1 MQFSHFSIIPKQDKQ
16 LIFEVAIFV
25 TKLLFAH
32 KALSELFQ
40 ISLRIITGPFF
51 EAWSSFE
58 ILRDRKNEF
67 KTALKLKHSFL
78 ANFLIFKASR
88 ILSFERGK
96 ERTRYRSY
104 EWVAR
109 MSRKQTQFAHNLWK
123 SHKEPQGETERVESN
138 LDPNFRI

>member
-51 EAWSSFE
+51 EA
-58 ILRDRKNEF
+58 
-67 KTALKLKHSFL
+67 
-78 ANFLIFKASR
+78 
-88 ILSFERGK
+88 
-96 ERTRYRSY
+96 
-104 EWVAR
+104 
-109 MSRKQTQFAHNLWK
+109 
-123 SHKEPQGETERVESN
+123 
-138 LDPNFRI
+138 